1 MKKLVKIIQE
11 HLRSDFKP
19 LYYGA
24 IALLLIISISI
35 NYSINLENG
44 IIDKHTGKW
53 IRAVYYFILY
63 ATGYYGTCLLVS
75 RFNRNSSFWGTRNF
89 WLLSLFGL
97 LVLSIDRGFPYLHDL
112 ASLFDQK
119 YNGYTWLF
127 RTGNHATGFF
137 IILVPL
143 WIYYKTIDPTRSGFY
158 GLTSSSNIKPYVY
171 LLAIVAPVIVL
182 ASFHPSFS
190 NYYPIYK
197 TTNVAELW
205 DWPYYLPAFI
215 FEFLYGLDFLNVEL
229 LFRGFFVIGLA
240 QVLGKDAILP
250 MVTIYCYLHFGK
262 PIGETI
268 SSIFGG
274 YILGTIALYTRSVW
288 GGVFVHVGVAWLM
301 EAGAYFQKLI

>member
-1 MKKLVKIIQE
+1 MKKLVKIIRE

-19 LYYGA
+19 LYYSA
-24 IALLLIISISI
+24 IALLLITSISI

-44 IIDKHTGKW
+44 VIDKHTGKW

-75 RFNRNSSFWGTRNF
+75 RFNRNSSYWQKRSF

-97 LVLSIDRGFPYLHDL
+97 LVLSVDRGFPYLHDL
-112 ASLFDQK
+112 VSFLDQK
-119 YNGYTWLF
+119 YNGYSWLF
-127 RTGNHATGFF
+127 RTGNHAMGFV
-137 IILVPL
+137 IVLVPL
-143 WIYYKTIDPTRSGFY
+143 LIFNKTLDPSRSSLY
-158 GLTSSSNIKPYVY
+158 GLTQAGTIKPYIY
-171 LLAIVAPVIVL
+171 LLAMLAPIILL

-205 DWPYYLPAFI
+205 GWPSYLPALI

-262 PIGETI
+262 PMGETI
-268 SSIFGG
+268 SSVFGG